1 LIPFVPRQLVLLE
14 GDPKLWPLL
23 RKVREDILAHIE
35 QIAFLTHPLLTTSFT
50 TGVSPDLIL
59 GAA

>member
-1 LIPFVPRQLVLLE
+1 
-14 GDPKLWPLL
+14 LL

-50 TGVSPDLIL
+50 TGVSPDLTL